1 MNQKILKLI
10 IIGFYNI
17 TCILQ
22 RSIRLSSTY
31 KSRATNASI
40 YNSGFCQL
48 TALSRHCRMF
58 DRIYSVNEIKLF
70 RLNLHI
76 FRAM

>member
-1 MNQKILKLI
+1 MNQNILKLI
-10 IIGFYNI
+10 IISFYNI

-40 YNSGFCQL
+40 LNYFTLTKLLFNKWYVKDLVANVLEQL
-48 TALSRHCRMF
+48 YVKW
-58 DRIYSVNEIKLF
+58 I
-70 RLNLHI
+70 
-76 FRAM
+76 